1 MIAGIL
7 GANALLGEPFI
18 QEEILE
24 IAVEIE
30 GHPDNCAPALLGGLV
45 VVAYDSDHNLVTQ
58 KFEIP
63 SLTISIAVPHFNFR
77 TQAAREALPKQV
89 SLVDAVDNIGRA
101 VLVTQALR
109 QGDLALLGKVMEDK
123 LHQPYRL
130 PLIPG
135 AKAAMQAAK
144 EAGADA
150 VALSGA
156 GPSLA
161 AFSKTNE
168 GIISTAMVNAFAK
181 EGIETRGYNLNVNPH
196 GANTI
201 NL

>member
-1 MIAGIL
+1 M
-7 GANALLGEPFI
+7 GANPFLGDPLN

-24 IAVEIE
+24 LAIEIE
-30 GHPDNCAPALLGGLV
+30 GHPDNCAPALLGGLI
-45 VVAYDSDHNLVTQ
+45 VVAHDSDRNLVTQ

-63 SLTISIAVPHFNFR
+63 PLTISIAVPQIDFP
-77 TQAAREALPKQV
+77 TQSARDALPDQITMQ
-89 SLVDAVDNIGRA
+89 DAVDNIGRA

-109 QGDLALLGKVMEDK
+109 QGDLDLLGKVMEDK

-135 AKAAMQAAK
+135 AQIAMQAAK
-144 EAGADA
+144 DAGASA

-161 AFSKTNE
+161 AFSKYDDGKISDAMVRAFAQE
-168 GIISTAMVNAFAK
+168 GIKA
-181 EGIETRGYNLNVNPH
+181 RGYDLQVSPK
-196 GANTI
+196 GANSN